1 VTLSIVTTLY
11 CSAPHLQ
18 EFYRR
23 ARAAAETI
31 TTDYEIVFV
40 HDGSPDDSLFIAL
53 ELFERD
59 PRVRVVDLARN
70 FGHHKAMMTG
80 LRHARGKL
88 VFLIDSDLEEDP
100 ELLTAFAATLDT
112 AAADVDVVYGVQ
124 QERRGNWFERW
135 SGRIFFSLFNLMSD
149 YPIPENL
156 LTVRLMTRRY
166 VSALLSHGER
176 EMAIAGLWVLT
187 GFQQV
192 PIAVTKHSRS
202 KTTYSLRRKIAVLVN
217 SVTSFSSRPLVF
229 IFYLGVAIGALAAAA
244 AVYLVIRRVFFD
256 ILLQGWPSLI
266 VSLWLLGGMILAC
279 LGIIGIYLSKIFI
292 ETKQRPYTIVRSVHE
307 RTADPAEPRNPRD
320 GRPLLF

>member
-11 CSAPHLQ
+11 CSAPHLK

-23 ARAAAETI
+23 ACAAAETI
-31 TTDYEIVFV
+31 ASDYEIVFV
-40 HDGSPDDSLFIAL
+40 NDGSPDDSLLIAL

-80 LRHARGKL
+80 LRHARGQL
-88 VFLIDSDLEEDP
+88 VFLVDADLEEDP
-100 ELLTAFAATLDT
+100 ELLTAFVDTLDAE
-112 AAADVDVVYGVQ
+112 AADVVYGVQ
-124 QERRGNWFERW
+124 AERRGEWFERW
-135 SGRIFFSLFNLMSD
+135 SGRIFFQLFNLMSD

-156 LTVRLMTRRY
+156 VTVRLMTRRY
-166 VSALLSHGER
+166 VSALLLHGER
-176 EMAIAGLWVLT
+176 EMVISGLWVLT
-187 GFQQV
+187 GFRQV

-202 KTTYSLRRKIAVLVN
+202 KTTYSLWRKITVLVN

-244 AVYLVIRRVFFD
+244 ALYLVIRRVFFG
-256 ILLQGWPSLI
+256 ILLPGWPSLI
-266 VSLWLLGGMILAC
+266 VSIWFLGGMILAC

-292 ETKQRPYTIVRSVHE
+292 ETKQRPYTIVRNVHE
-307 RTADPAEPRNPRD
+307 RTADPTEPQNPGA
-320 GRPLLF
+320 GRPLLL

>member
-11 CSAPHLQ
+11 YSAPHLE

-23 ARAAAETI
+23 ACAAAETI
-31 TTDYEIVFV
+31 TTDFEIVFV
-40 HDGSPDDSLFIAL
+40 HDGSPDDSLRMAL

-59 PRVRVVDLARN
+59 SRVRVVDLARN

-100 ELLTAFAATLDT
+100 ELLTVFAATLDT
-112 AAADVDVVYGVQ
+112 AAGDADVVFGVQ
-124 QERRGNWFERW
+124 QERRGGWFERW
-135 SGRIFFSLFNLMSD
+135 SGRIYFRLFNLMSD
-149 YPIPENL
+149 HPIPENL

-176 EMAIAGLWVLT
+176 EMVISGLWVLT
-187 GFQQV
+187 GFRQV
-192 PIAVTKHSRS
+192 PLIVTKHSRS

-229 IFYLGVAIGALAAAA
+229 IFYLGVAIGALAATAA
-244 AVYLVIRRVFFD
+244 AYLVIRRVFFGV
-256 ILLQGWPSLI
+256 LLPGWPSLI
-266 VSLWLLGGMILAC
+266 VSVWLLGGMILAC
-279 LGIIGIYLSKIFI
+279 LGIIGIYVSKIFI
-292 ETKQRPYTIVRSVHE
+292 ETKQRPYTIVRRVHE
-307 RTADPAEPRNPRD
+307 RTAEPAEPRDPED
-320 GRPLLF
+320 G